1 MGINNSPCCGFM
13 DLSKNKRYIE
23 SLAKPFILSFG
34 ILILC
39 TSLFIGCGKKAP
51 PVAPHQ
57 VQPQAVKDLSYR
69 LDGDTLKLTWTIPKG
84 DEKNQSSLTAFIL
97 YQSKRPI
104 AEKECK
110 SCPVR
115 FKRVADIPVDKKSP
129 LKIGKDKA
137 KPLSYSETLEKGFRY
152 VYKVIGLAQNDR
164 TSDDSNYISFSY

>member
-1 MGINNSPCCGFM
+1 MN
-13 DLSKNKRYIE
+13 LSKNKRYIG
-23 SLAKPFILSFG
+23 SVAKTFILPFA

-39 TSLFIGCGKKAP
+39 AFLFIGCGRKAP

-57 VQPQAVKDLSYR
+57 VQPRAVKDLIYR

-110 SCPVR
+110 YCPVR
-115 FKRVADIPVDKKSP
+115 FKRVADIPVDKN
-129 LKIGKDKA
+129 KA
-137 KPLSYSETLEKGFRY
+137 KSLSYSETLEKGFRY
-152 VYKVIGLAQNDR
+152 VYKVIGLAQNGR